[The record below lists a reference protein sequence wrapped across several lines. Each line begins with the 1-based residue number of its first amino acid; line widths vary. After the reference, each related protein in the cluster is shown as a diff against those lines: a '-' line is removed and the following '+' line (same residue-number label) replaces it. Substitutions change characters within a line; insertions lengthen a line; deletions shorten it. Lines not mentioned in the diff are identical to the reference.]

1 MSRTPLGLALA
12 AAALLAPAVLAQ
24 PDPTD
29 PKWLGLR
36 VGSAANVVDL
46 VELTDGA
53 AVVRVIGSVVLGRGE
68 AVPYD
73 AFRNDGGGFCLFA
86 ATTGSAAAGGSFVY
100 NISVADAS
108 VISKTPCGA
117 VCNTMHLDFA
127 TGDAITLSVDASLA
141 PGAPGRARV
150 LRFHGN
156 GPAPSVVADVS
167 AALTGATL
175 PGMSTHC
182 SAFKHFYVAQSL
194 GGAGQDNVLSVDLV
208 AGRVDAVTT
217 LPVAA
222 PFMWAQCDGTN
233 TVGTLLL
240 AAAGAPGGNG
250 TATLGSLVL
259 NGGAGGYTPKAVVGM
274 PPGLVA
280 SGLIAGTSVVT
291 SADAA
296 FVASFYPAGTT
307 SGTPGAAGALWAVE
321 PFGSPPYSLDDL
333 SPISYNLI
341 GAAWDRGA

>member
-1 MSRTPLGLALA
+1 MRATRLVTGAALVLCA
-12 AAALLAPAVLAQ
+12 AAQ
-24 PDPTD
+24 DPVD
-29 PKWLGLR
+29 PKWFGLR

-53 AVVRVIGSVVLGRGE
+53 AVVRVVGSVVLGRGE

-73 AFRNDGGGFCLFA
+73 AFRNDGAGFALFA
-86 ATTGSAAAGGSFVY
+86 ASTGSAAAGGSFVY
-100 NISVADAS
+100 NVSVADAS
-108 VISKTPCGA
+108 VISKTPCPA
-117 VCNTMHLDFA
+117 VCNTMHLDFS
-127 TGDAITLSVDASLA
+127 TGDAITLSVDATLA

-156 GPAPSVVADVS
+156 GPSPTVAADVS
-167 AALTGATL
+167 AALTGTTA

-182 SAFKHFYVAQSL
+182 SAFKHFYVAQGL
-194 GGAGQDNVLSVDLV
+194 GGAGVDSVLSVDLV

-217 LPVAA
+217 LPLAA

-233 TVGTLLL
+233 TVGTLAL
-240 AAAGAPGGNG
+240 APAGAPGGNG

-259 NGGAGGYTPKAVVGM
+259 NGGAGAYTPKGVIGI
-274 PPGLVA
+274 PPGLA
-280 SGLIAGTSVVT
+280 PSGLIAGTSVVT

-307 SGTPGAAGALWAVE
+307 SATVGAAGVLWAVE
-321 PFGSPPYSLDDL
+321 PFGSPPYSLDTV
-333 SPISYNLI
+333 SPLPYNLI